1 MYGGENYEGKQEKSK
16 KTESRQSKTF
26 GDWFFGFGDNLSLI
40 HIYMCLYTA
49 DGYEGTLCACNEGT
63 LEWVQKKEVLNLNL
77 WEGDKI
83 FFKLLDEDHPFF
95 SLKLM
100 YQGDTLREAVLD
112 GKRIR

>member
-1 MYGGENYEGKQEKSK
+1 MGTEKRSA
-16 KTESRQSKTF
+16 ESEP
-26 GDWFFGFGDNLSLI
+26 L
-40 HIYMCLYTA
+40 
-49 DGYEGTLCACNEGT
+49 
-63 LEWVQKKEVLNLNL
+63 
-77 WEGDKI
+77 EGDKI